1 MPAVMPSLRFRL
13 PRNSGRRRAFG
24 LALLA
29 AFSPAA
35 WACSGGA
42 AFDPDAY
49 REAEEAWRAEQE
61 TDLRSDGSWLTVAD
75 LHFLTP
81 GEHVVGSGGDA
92 ALRLPARF
100 PAAAVTVTWSE
111 EGAATARVA
120 EGVSAT
126 VGGEPFTE
134 GELEAGEDG
143 AVHLDDRIRFWLHTS
158 GERRALRLRDL
169 DHSLRTNFT
178 GRRWFPVD
186 PAYRFEARFERYP
199 ERREVEAINIRGDIE
214 RYVSDGEA
222 VFELDGEEV
231 RLQAFTRPSG
241 NLFFILSDG
250 TSGQET
256 YRAARFLEMPPAD
269 GDRALVD
276 FNRAENPPC
285 GFSRFTT
292 CPTPPSQNRLG
303 VRLEA
308 GELRYE
314 PPAPA
319 TD

>member
-1 MPAVMPSLRFRL
+1 MPPLRSRL
-13 PRNSGRRRAFG
+13 PRNSGRRRALG

-29 AFSPAA
+29 AFSSAA
-35 WACSGGA
+35 WACSGGE

-49 REAEEAWRAEQE
+49 RETEAAWRAEQE
-61 TDLRSDGSWLTVAD
+61 ADLRSDRSWLTVAG

-81 GEHVVGSGGDA
+81 GEHVVGSGEDA
-92 ALRLPARF
+92 DLRLPARF
-100 PAAAVTVTWSE
+100 PEAAVTVTWSK
-111 EGAATARVA
+111 EGVATARVA
-120 EGVSAT
+120 DGLAAS
-126 VGGEPFTE
+126 VGGEPFT
-134 GELEAGEDG
+134 GGALEVGEDG
-143 AVHLDDRIRFWLHTS
+143 AVHLDDRVRFWLHTS

-169 DHSLRTNFT
+169 DHPARTNFT

-186 PAYRFEARFERYP
+186 PAYRFEARFDRYAQ
-199 ERREVEAINIRGDIE
+199 RREVEAVNIRGDIE

-222 VFELDGEEV
+222 VFEFGGEEV
-231 RLQAFTRPSG
+231 RLQAFTRSSG
-241 NLFFILSDG
+241 NLFFILSDA

-269 GDRALVD
+269 GDRAVVD

-292 CPTPPSQNRLG
+292 CPTPPPGNRLA
-303 VRLEA
+303 VRIEA

-319 TD
+319 AD